1 MTTEN
6 DVRGICLALPGVTE
20 RLSWGRPTWFARS
33 LMARMW
39 DDDVLTVKTSEREAL
54 ASTEHVLARP
64 VRSSGGADVHTSS
77 EGLDM
82 VGHDADVEP
91 RSMVDGRSS
100 DGCGRP
106 PHQLAATVGR

>member
-54 ASTEHVLARP
+54 ASTEPDTYYWTDHHDRSPLLVLVRLGRVNP
-64 VRSSGGADVHTSS
+64 VDLEELLQESYRIASN
-77 EGLDM
+77 
-82 VGHDADVEP
+82 
-91 RSMVDGRSS
+91 
-100 DGCGRP
+100 
-106 PHQLAATVGR
+106 